1 MARPILGFVDVEPA
15 EFPTNLKRTF
25 PLAKL
30 DKFTSA
36 VFQESNETVGKLTP
50 NSSVHVK
57 PSSVEACN
65 LRGDENNGATACP
78 ATNPNCI
85 FGRVVVVDL
94 LVKLVRGTEHPP
106 EVGRSAYE

>member
-78 ATNPNCI
+78 GVKPKRML
-85 FGRVVVVDL
+85 GRVDVAPLDVIL
-94 LVKLVRGTEHPP
+94 
-106 EVGRSAYE
+106 A